1 MQIWKEH
8 SRPDILKSLETEIAK
23 AQAEL
28 RCARNDV
35 EKAQNRISFSLSAIH
50 ALKDREDTND
60 MKPKV

>member
-1 MQIWKEH
+1 MQIWNEH
-8 SRPDILKSLETEIAK
+8 SRADILKSLESEIAK

-50 ALKDREDTND
+50 ALKDRED
-60 MKPKV
+60 PKDLKSKV

>member
-28 RCARNDV
+28 RCAKTDI
-35 EKAQNRISFSLSAIH
+35 EKAQNRLSFSLSAIH
-50 ALKDREDTND
+50 ALKDREDPAD
-60 MKPKV
+60 LKPKV

>member
-1 MQIWKEH
+1 
-8 SRPDILKSLETEIAK
+8 LKSLETEIAK

-50 ALKDREDTND
+50 ALKDREDPND

>member
-28 RCARNDV
+28 RCAKNDI
-35 EKAQNRISFSLSAIH
+35 EKAQNRLSFSLSAIH
-50 ALKDREDTND
+50 ALKEREDPAD
-60 MKPKV
+60 LKPKV